1 MNKKKAGIIAV
12 AIIALSGI
20 SFAFA
25 GNKDTQ
31 NNGVP
36 FKEIWDAIN
45 GLQENVVEIWEY
57 IEDIELTPGPE
68 GPKGDPGDTG
78 LAGPEGPKGDPGD
91 TGLAGPEGPKGD
103 PGDTGLAGP
112 EGLEGPPGEKG
123 DTGDK
128 GDTGTTGPRGPQGF
142 LGKPDYDS
150 GFQLI
155 ALKKE
160 KIFTH
165 DLGTQ
170 NLFVYV
176 LGRDFE
182 TKNIHQFYLGG
193 HAIYTP
199 AVDELYQGLH
209 YYWNDDDHIK
219 VFRFHDDDRDS
230 PFNWDHVRVM
240 IWKIPS

>member
-57 IEDIELTPGPE
+57 IEDIELTP
-68 GPKGDPGDTG
+68 
-78 LAGPEGPKGDPGD
+78 
-91 TGLAGPEGPKGD
+91 GPEGPKGD